1 MLLETVP
8 LLVPLDGSLP
18 AEKPLRMAEAIAEL
32 QENDIWVL
40 YVSSQPL
47 TAEQTA
53 ERIGLDDEWAA
64 RVTLI
69 NAVGEPADTICR
81 IGWEIHAGAIL
92 MSSHGAGGDLGTPA
106 GHVTLHVLQNPPCPV
121 FVLRS
126 ALDAG
131 TQAHRLQQLRRILVP
146 LDGNFESTLS
156 VEEASM
162 LASRS
167 NARLLMLHI
176 VDSNPETARA
186 PASPVFLDDPR
197 HELEAWQDEFLR
209 SSFALAGVPRNAN
222 MVVALR
228 VGDPGEEIIRYAA
241 DSDCDLLV
249 ASWKGRL
256 SPGRARV
263 VQMLLEQATY
273 PLLFV
278 VSRVGDGET
287 ANHTL
292 PLAERAGE
300 LRQSRGR

>member
-1 MLLETVP
+1 MLLETAP
-8 LLVPLDGSLP
+8 LLVPLDGSMP
-18 AEKPLRMAEAIAEL
+18 AEKALRVAEAIAEL
-32 QENDIWVL
+32 QENDIQVL
-40 YVSSQPL
+40 YVSPRPL
-47 TAEQTA
+47 TAEETA
-53 ERIGLDDEWAA
+53 ARLNLGDEWQTQI
-64 RVTLI
+64 TLI
-69 NAVGEPADTICR
+69 NATGDPAETIRR
-81 IGWEIHAGAIL
+81 IAWEIHAGAIL
-92 MSSHGAGGDLGTPA
+92 MSSHGEGGNLDEPA

-131 TQAHRLQQLRRILVP
+131 TQVHRLQHLRRILIP

-156 VEEASM
+156 VEEASI

-167 NARLLMLHI
+167 NARLLMLHV

-209 SSFALAGVPRNAN
+209 SSFAVAGVPRNAN

-241 DSDCDLLV
+241 DSDCDLLI

-263 VQMLLEQATY
+263 VQMLLERATF
-273 PLLFV
+273 PLLFLV
-278 VSRVGDGET
+278 ARARNGET
-287 ANHTL
+287 NNHAL
-292 PLAERAGE
+292 PLARSAGE
-300 LRQSRGR
+300 ARQSRAS

>member
-1 MLLETVP
+1 MLLETAP
-8 LLVPLDGSLP
+8 LLVPLDGSMP
-18 AEKPLRMAEAIAEL
+18 AEKALRVAEAIAEL
-32 QENDIWVL
+32 QENDIQVL
-40 YVSSQPL
+40 YVSPRPL
-47 TAEQTA
+47 TAAETA
-53 ERIGLDDEWAA
+53 ARLNLGDEW
-64 RVTLI
+64 RMQITLI
-69 NAVGEPADTICR
+69 NAVGEPAETIRR
-81 IGWEIHAGAIL
+81 IAWEIHAGAIL
-92 MSSHGAGGDLGTPA
+92 MSSHGEGGNLEESA

-131 TQAHRLQQLRRILVP
+131 TQVHRLQHLRRILVP

-156 VEEASM
+156 VEEACM

-176 VDSNPETARA
+176 VDSSPETARA

-209 SSFALAGVPRNAN
+209 SSFALAGMPRNAN

-228 VGDPGEEIIRYAA
+228 VGDPGEEIVRYAA
-241 DSDCDLLV
+241 ESDCDLLI

-263 VQMLLEQATY
+263 VQMLLERATY

-278 VSRVGDGET
+278 VSRVSNGET
-287 ANHTL
+287 ANHAL
-292 PLAERAGE
+292 PLVDEV
-300 LRQSRGR
+300 RQSRVDRIA

>member
-1 MLLETVP
+1 MLLETAP
-8 LLVPLDGSLP
+8 LLVPLDGSVP
-18 AEKPLRMAEAIAEL
+18 PEKSLRMAEAIADL
-32 QENDIWVL
+32 QDNDVCVL

-47 TAEQTA
+47 TTA
-53 ERIGLDDEWAA
+53 EAAERMGLGDEWAS
-64 RVTLI
+64 VTVL
-69 NAVGEPADTICR
+69 NSVGEPGETIRR
-81 IGWEIHAGAIL
+81 IAWEIHARAIL
-92 MSSHGAGGDLGTPA
+92 MSSHGAGGNLNLPA
-106 GHVTLHVLQNPPCPV
+106 GHVTLHVLQDPPCPV

-131 TQAHRLQQLRRILVP
+131 TQVHRLRHLRRILVP
-146 LDGNFESTLS
+146 LDGNFESIQS
-156 VEEASM
+156 VEEASD

-167 NARLLMLHI
+167 NARLLMLHV
-176 VDSNPETARA
+176 VDSRPDTARA

-197 HELEAWQDEFLR
+197 YELEAWQDEFLR

-241 DSDCDLLV
+241 ESDCDLLV

-256 SPGRARV
+256 SPGRAHV

-278 VSRVGDGET
+278 VSRVPDSGT
-287 ANHTL
+287 ATDTM
-292 PLAERAGE
+292 PLAESAGE
-300 LRQSRGR
+300 VRYA